1 VLISVLQRIVLK
13 SVMSIVVVTIH
24 VIVLLLDNRVQIRSV
39 RVLSGIDSIYQL
51 ANTVMS
57 TVSFV
62 EVPFPVVDMFT
73 YNSNSVAVFIIVY
86 F

>member
-1 VLISVLQRIVLK
+1 MERLALFHVNIRVALISVQQKPALK

-62 EVPFPVVDMFT
+62 QVPFLVVDMFT
-73 YNSNSVAVFIIVY
+73 
-86 F
+86 